1 MGRGKIEVKRIENN
15 TRRQVTFSK
24 RRSGLMK
31 KTHELSVLC
40 DAQIGLIVFSTKG
53 KLTEYC
59 TPSNL
64 SMKQIIER
72 YANAKGI
79 SLPEHGDGAGAAGY
93 NDQVLKELSRMRG
106 ETHNLELSLIHK
118 YNPDDLSGLRHEE
131 LADLEHQIELS
142 LNKVRARKL
151 QLIQEQVENLKRTEV
166 LMEKENQEMYNW
178 LVSNQLQKQA
188 NMENEQHQQAITEL
202 KLVEEQPLLNQFPFL
217 GDDLHLGTLPFH
229 TQAYCLLP
237 THPNLQH

>member
-1 MGRGKIEVKRIENN
+1 MGRGKIEMKKIENN

-24 RRSGLMK
+24 RRSGLLK

-53 KLTEYC
+53 KLTEFC
-59 TPSNL
+59 TPSDI

-79 SLPEHGDGAGAAGY
+79 SIPEHGNGAGAAGY
-93 NDQVLKELSRMRG
+93 DNQVLKELSLMRS

-118 YNPDDLSGLRHEE
+118 YKPDDLSGLRYEE

-142 LNKVRARKL
+142 LTKVRARKF

-178 LVSNQLQKQA
+178 LMSNQLQKQA
-188 NMENEQHQQAITEL
+188 NMENEQHRQAITEL
-202 KLVEEQPLLNQFPFL
+202 KLIEEQPLMNQFPFF

-229 TQAYCLLP
+229 TNTYHLQP
-237 THPNLQH
+237 THPNLQR

>member
-1 MGRGKIEVKRIENN
+1 MGRGKIEMKKIENN

-24 RRSGLMK
+24 RRSGLLK

-59 TPSNL
+59 TPSDI

-79 SLPEHGDGAGAAGY
+79 SIPEAAGY
-93 NDQVLKELSRMRG
+93 DNQVLKELSRMRS
-106 ETHNLELSLIHK
+106 ETQNLELSLIHK
-118 YNPDDLSGLRHEE
+118 YKPDDLSGLRYEE

-142 LNKVRARKL
+142 LTEVRARKF

-178 LVSNQLQKQA
+178 LTSNQLQKQA
-188 NMENEQHQQAITEL
+188 NMENEKHRQAITEL
-202 KLVEEQPLLNQFPFL
+202 KLIEEQPLMNQFPFF
-217 GDDLHLGTLPFH
+217 GDDLHLGTLPFQTNTYH
-229 TQAYCLLP
+229 LQP